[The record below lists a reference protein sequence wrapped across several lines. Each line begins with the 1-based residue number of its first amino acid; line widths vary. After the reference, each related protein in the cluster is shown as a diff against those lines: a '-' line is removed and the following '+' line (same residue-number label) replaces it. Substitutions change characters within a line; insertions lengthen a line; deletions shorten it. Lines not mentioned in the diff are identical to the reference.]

1 MIFTIHLIQQRILYY
16 DDIDEMKLTNFQDSI
31 KKLKKFVEE
40 FAIAK
45 NAKNAKMKMT

>member
-1 MIFTIHLIQQRILYY
+1 MTFTINLIQQRILHY
-16 DDIDEMKLTNFQDSI
+16 DGIDEVKLTNSQNSM

-40 FAIAK
+40 FVTAE